1 MSVVFSTFAQTHTQ
15 IDRQTEREREREEVC
30 WLTELLM
37 VVV

>member
-1 MSVVFSTFAQTHTQ
+1 MSVVFSTFTQRYTHRET
-15 IDRQTEREREREEVC
+15 DRQREREREEVC